1 MMDTA
6 VDSSVLWSIFKS
18 EPDSEDWLRAL
29 QRCVRE
35 GALVVCEIVVAE
47 VSPLF
52 ETSQMLCE
60 HLDSLGV
67 TIVPSGLS
75 AWFLAGHT
83 FKNYRANGGP
93 REHLIPDFLIA
104 AHAQT
109 QAQRLAARDR
119 GYLRRYFPLLEL
131 VPPSAAA
138 NAP

>member
-1 MMDTA
+1 MDTA

-29 QRCVRE
+29 QRCAGE

-52 ETSQMLCE
+52 ESSQTLCDR
-60 HLDSLGV
+60 LDSLAV
-67 TIVPSGLS
+67 TIAPSGMK
-75 AWFLAGHT
+75 AWFLAGQT
-83 FKNYRANGGP
+83 FKKYRANGGP

-119 GYLRRYFPLLEL
+119 GYLRRYFPQLEL
-131 VPPSAAA
+131 VQPSVGSDV
-138 NAP
+138 P